1 MFSIYGLSLYKTFD
15 SPRALFLLPLF
26 LLDSGAD
33 KKRGG
38 RGEEKMIGE
47 EDREG
52 ARKGDNLGLSSGKL
66 ADAGREGR
74 IIELIVSVQQAG
86 NERGKRIYFDSKSME
101 EIREKCGD
109 DFFLFD
115 GRTLLAF
122 VDPAGGRITLTSLK
136 GIYKNFL

>member
-1 MFSIYGLSLYKTFD
+1 
-15 SPRALFLLPLF
+15 
-26 LLDSGAD
+26 
-33 KKRGG
+33 
-38 RGEEKMIGE
+38 MIGE
-47 EDREG
+47 EDREMT
-52 ARKGDNLGLSSGKL
+52 RKGDYLGLSSGKL
-66 ADAGREGR
+66 ADAEREER

-122 VDPAGGRITLTSLK
+122 VDPAGGKITLTSLK